1 MYLFIEML
9 GYLGMILVV
18 LGFLC
23 KDIKLL
29 RLLNAI
35 GAAFCCVYG
44 LLTRTYPTMCLNAIL
59 LVINIICL
67 INIFRKG
74 NKNGDI
80 SK

>member
-44 LLTRTYPTMCLNAIL
+44 LLLG
-59 LVINIICL
+59 L
-67 INIFRKG
+67 IQQCV
-74 NKNGDI
+74 
-80 SK
+80 